1 MAAARHRTITTALL
15 AVAALALTA
24 CGSPKPPPQPPAQ
37 VSGLPTDGPMCIVGL
52 VNSNVAFN
60 RIADTAKADGCGI
73 STAVSLYETQTIPLN
88 RPVEV
93 SCGLAQA
100 LLAYDTAVLQ
110 PLAGRIVGS
119 PLVKVHHAG
128 GYVCRGRTSN
138 RTRLS
143 EHAFGRAIDIMAF
156 EFADGRIARVKQHW
170 NDRGALG
177 QFLREASKG
186 ACGVFQ
192 VVLSPNA
199 DADHADHLHLD
210 VGPWKLCQA

>member
-1 MAAARHRTITTALL
+1 MAAALRTLPLL
-15 AVAALALTA
+15 AAGLALALAA
-24 CGSPKPPPQPPAQ
+24 CAGPKAPPPPPPAQ
-37 VSGLPTDGPMCIVGL
+37 VGGMPTDGPMCIVGL
-52 VNSNVAFN
+52 VNANVAFN
-60 RIADTAKADGCGI
+60 RIPDTAKGDGCGI
-73 STAVSLYETQTIPLN
+73 STAISLYETQTVPLN

-100 LLAYDTAVLQ
+100 LLAYDTQVLQ
-110 PLAGRIVGS
+110 PLAQRVMGS

-138 RTRLS
+138 RSRLS
-143 EHAFGRAIDIMAF
+143 EHAYGRAIDIMAF

-170 NDRGALG
+170 TDRGPLG
-177 QFLREASKG
+177 DFLRQASKG

-210 VGPWKLCQA
+210 VGPWKLCQG